1 MVFANWALVIL
12 TIVLVVVTIYYAV
25 YTRKMA
31 KIMARE
37 FELRVA
43 PFLVVEQVTTSPGT
57 SSKSYIPL
65 IYNKG
70 SLPVYV
76 KKVVL
81 EWYYKEL
88 PNKIFRAETKIDKV
102 LGGSES
108 VPYGQSKITLAKES
122 MVTQDFQKNMDFDF
136 RQLLGLS
143 QGKIYCTYIDI
154 INGTEQKTADLYT
167 LEHL

>member
-1 MVFANWALVIL
+1 M
-12 TIVLVVVTIYYAV
+12 
-25 YTRKMA
+25 
-31 KIMARE
+31 
-37 FELRVA
+37 
-43 PFLVVEQVTTSPGT
+43 
-57 SSKSYIPL
+57 
-65 IYNKG
+65 
-70 SLPVYV
+70 
-76 KKVVL
+76 
-81 EWYYKEL
+81 
-88 PNKIFRAETKIDKV
+88 
-102 LGGSES
+102 GGSES